1 MANLSFNAIHE
12 NKIIA
17 KISQFTIMEF
27 LLIAG
32 DRSEGDHERC
42 FEDTVH
48 KIRECSYKDTCDISN
63 ITHLIAGNG

>member
-1 MANLSFNAIHE
+1 
-12 NKIIA
+12 
-17 KISQFTIMEF
+17 MEF